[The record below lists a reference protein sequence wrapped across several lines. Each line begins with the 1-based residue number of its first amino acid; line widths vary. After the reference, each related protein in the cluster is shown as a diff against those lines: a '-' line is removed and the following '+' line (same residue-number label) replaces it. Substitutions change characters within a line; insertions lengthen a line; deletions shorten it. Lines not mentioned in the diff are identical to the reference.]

1 MQTFILSWNIY
12 LALFVFFAWEPA
24 ELTRMHEMGIIKDP
38 FALKLNLITISIV
51 ANCFSVE
58 LLLFTYYK
66 NPQNTTDYKHKVSV
80 TIQFW
85 QCVLKEKNKIM
96 KRVQIKILAQY
107 NGSLISRTSGINE
120 NKQTKHS

>member
-1 MQTFILSWNIY
+1 MQAFILSWNIY
-12 LALFVFFAWEPA
+12 LSLFVFFAWEPA

-38 FALKLNLITISIV
+38 FALKLNVITISIV

-58 LLLFTYYK
+58 LLLFTDYK

-85 QCVLKEKNKIM
+85 QCVLKEKK
-96 KRVQIKILAQY
+96 
-107 NGSLISRTSGINE
+107 
-120 NKQTKHS
+120 

>member
-1 MQTFILSWNIY
+1 MS
-12 LALFVFFAWEPA
+12 
-24 ELTRMHEMGIIKDP
+24 IIKDP

-80 TIQFW
+80 TIQF
-85 QCVLKEKNKIM
+85 
-96 KRVQIKILAQY
+96 
-107 NGSLISRTSGINE
+107 
-120 NKQTKHS
+120 